1 MTSMCP
7 ADGLEAPTG
16 QPAGPVSE
24 APAEPP
30 AGPPSEPPAG
40 AEGRLAKTAAGVE
53 GRLAGEGATEL
64 VDWAFISD
72 IGTSRDNN
80 EDYAGALVPASGD
93 PLFVVCD
100 GMGGHAAGEVA
111 SRLGVE
117 TMLAQ
122 WTAGSGAAHQRL
134 RSAVRTANV
143 AVFDASHEVG
153 RRGMG
158 STLTALAVSGKE
170 VAISHVG
177 DSRAYLV
184 RQGQAAQLTAD
195 HSRVGEML
203 RMRLITAEQ
212 AARHPAR
219 SMLTRSLGTDP
230 TVQPDLSRHPAEVGD
245 AYVLCSDGLW
255 DSVGRAE
262 IAGIVS
268 GDAEDGQPAAAQA
281 TAALIEL
288 ALKRDA
294 PDNVTV
300 VVIRLLGLR
309 NPPAGRRLFR
319 RRGG

>member
-1 MTSMCP
+1 MRP
-7 ADGLEAPTG
+7 ADGVEE
-16 QPAGPVSE
+16 PAEPAE
-24 APAEPP
+24 APAPEPAEAP
-30 AGPPSEPPAG
+30 AAEARTG
-40 AEGRLAKTAAGVE
+40 AQERMTGG
-53 GRLAGEGATEL
+53 GATQLLE
-64 VDWAFISD
+64 WAYICD
-72 IGTSRDNN
+72 LGTGRDNN
-80 EDYAGALVPASGD
+80 EDYAGAVAPESGD
-93 PLFVVCD
+93 PLFVVAD

-111 SRLGVE
+111 SRIAVN

-122 WTAGSGAAHQRL
+122 WSSGGGAAHQRL
-134 RSAVRTANV
+134 RSAVRAANV
-143 AVFDASHEVG
+143 AVFDASHEAG

-158 STLTALAVSGKE
+158 STLTALAVSGRE
-170 VAISHVG
+170 VAIGHVG
-177 DSRAYLV
+177 DSRCYLV
-184 RQGQAAQLTAD
+184 RQGQASQLTAD

-230 TVQPDLSRHPAEVGD
+230 TVQPDLIRHPAEVGD
-245 AYVLCSDGLW
+245 TYVLCSDGLW

-262 IAGIVS
+262 IAEIVT
-268 GDAEDGQPAAAQA
+268 GGEEAGATAPAQA

-300 VVIRLLGLR
+300 AVIRLLGLG

-319 RRGG
+319 RRGA